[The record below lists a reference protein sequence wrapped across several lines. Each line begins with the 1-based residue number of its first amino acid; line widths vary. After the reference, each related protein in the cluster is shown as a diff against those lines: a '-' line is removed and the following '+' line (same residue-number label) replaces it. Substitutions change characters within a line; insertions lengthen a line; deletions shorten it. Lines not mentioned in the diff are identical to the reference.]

1 MRKSVR
7 IVVVGALAFS
17 GAALTGCT
25 SSPEPKSEAK
35 RESLAIDSEAAVKR
49 MKVADPSLQDFL
61 DKSYGYAV
69 FPSIGKGGLG
79 VGGSYGRGEVYQGG
93 KHVGF
98 ADVTAISAGLI
109 AGGQTISQLIVF
121 ATAEPFNKFT
131 QGNWGFGANA
141 AAVAMKA
148 GAAKSAQFKDGVV
161 TFVDTRGGLMADL
174 SLEGQKFRYM
184 AASSATTNR
193 SASASSSD
201 DTTVRTETTVRTNEE
216 IRDPKRDAQPAAAPQ
231 PADRDPAIRGEVEV
245 GPGAADKT
253 DDLQPQ
259 PQGTSGQAGET
270 K

>member
-1 MRKSVR
+1 MRKSVQ

-25 SSPEPKSEAK
+25 SSPEPKTEAK
-35 RESLAIDSEAAVKR
+35 RESLAIDSDAAIKR
-49 MKVADPSLQDFL
+49 MKVSDPSLQELL
-61 DKSYGYAV
+61 DKSHGYAV

-79 VGGSYGRGEVYQGG
+79 IGGTYGRGEVYQGG

-121 ATAEPFNKFT
+121 ATEEPFNKFT

-141 AAVAMKA
+141 AIVAMKA

-161 TFVDTRGGLMADL
+161 TFVDTRGGLMGDL
-174 SLEGQKFRYM
+174 SLEGQKFRYVPASSPTTKPAA
-184 AASSATTNR
+184 AASS
-193 SASASSSD
+193 SSD
-201 DTTVRTETTVRTNEE
+201 TVRTETTVRTNEE
-216 IRDPKRDAQPAAAPQ
+216 IRDPQRDAQPAAAPP

-253 DDLQPQ
+253 DYLQPQ
-259 PQGTSGQAGET
+259 PQGTSGQAGEP